1 MGDRLNISG
10 VENLGYLNRNRLS
23 ILLMKS
29 KYAILSN
36 ENLISFFA
44 IECLNANMKLI
55 TNNKINKLEKQI
67 RKNIYISQPNKN

>member
-36 ENLISFFA
+36 ENLISFLL
-44 IECLNANMKLI
+44 LNV
-55 TNNKINKLEKQI
+55 
-67 RKNIYISQPNKN
+67 